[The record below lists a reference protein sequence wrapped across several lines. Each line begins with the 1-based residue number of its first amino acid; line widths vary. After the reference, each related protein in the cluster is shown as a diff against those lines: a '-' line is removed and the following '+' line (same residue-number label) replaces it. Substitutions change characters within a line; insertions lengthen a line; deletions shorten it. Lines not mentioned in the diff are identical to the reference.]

1 MSTERRGA
9 RSYYYRAR
17 KVRGRV
23 LKQYV
28 GPSDGLLAALAT
40 ADDAEAS
47 RQSQHLREKEE
58 AERQNWC
65 ELIQPAEEIANR
77 ATATFREA
85 MQAMGYR
92 SRYPME
98 WRKPRPKQPSAA

>member
-28 GPSDGLLAALAT
+28 GPSDDTLATLAAAR
-40 ADDAEAS
+40 DAEAS
-47 RQSQHLREKEE
+47 RQRQHLREME
-58 AERQNWC
+58 ERQRQSWA
-65 ELIQPAEEIANR
+65 ELIRSAEEIANQ

-85 MQAMGYR
+85 MQALGYR
-92 SRYPME
+92 SRYPSE
-98 WRKPRPKQPSAA
+98 WRKPRGPRQP